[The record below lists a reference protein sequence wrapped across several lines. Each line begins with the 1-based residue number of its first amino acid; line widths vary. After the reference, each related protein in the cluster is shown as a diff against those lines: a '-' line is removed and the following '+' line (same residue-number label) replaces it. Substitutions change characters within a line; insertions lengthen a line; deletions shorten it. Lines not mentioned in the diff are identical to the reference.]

1 MAPSRRIAAIVAVT
15 ALAMSACSSNDAD
28 REDIEEAM
36 RDAGLP
42 DEQAGCIAERLDEE
56 LDQDQLNDLAG
67 AADPD
72 EFSEDGADAV
82 SAAVDECVDGS
93 TAASRRSR
101 PTTPVTPPSRTRPGR
116 RPPRPADPSP
126 VAHQAWSRASRRTR
140 RRRRRPGAHPCIRV
154 ARRGYHAARSGRR

>member
-93 TAASRRSR
+93 TESSD
-101 PTTPVTPPSRTRPGR
+101 TTGATGEGDDDGGEPSESTDDTSDTTVEDEAGTT
-116 RPPRPADPSP
+116 ATT
-126 VAHQAWSRASRRTR
+126 A
-140 RRRRRPGAHPCIRV
+140 G
-154 ARRGYHAARSGRR
+154 